1 MVAVAAVAPVAPEEG
16 RQLGARD
23 RMITQVAAVGVL
35 VVASEV
41 QEQLPY
47 AHTLLQ
53 ELLGDQADIKED
65 LVELDDYDKDIAP
78 AVGRAWRLA
87 MELK

>member
-1 MVAVAAVAPVAPEEG
+1 MVAVAAVAPVAPEDG
-16 RQLGARD
+16 RPLGARD
-23 RMITQVAAVGVL
+23 LMITKVAAVGVL

-65 LVELDDYDKDIAP
+65 LV
-78 AVGRAWRLA
+78 
-87 MELK
+87 